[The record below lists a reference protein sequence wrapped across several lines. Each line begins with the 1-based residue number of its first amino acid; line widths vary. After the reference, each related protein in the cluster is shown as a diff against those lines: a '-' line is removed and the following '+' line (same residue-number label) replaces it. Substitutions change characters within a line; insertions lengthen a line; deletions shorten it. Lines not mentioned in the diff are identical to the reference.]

1 MVNGPTAIGSSPQI
15 HYRPDPGEPAVRLSA
30 PPQQTAGLV
39 TAQEQRNET
48 RLRSRAIISGQ
59 DILYSK
65 RTFTLSYGD
74 GSPVYNAG
82 LTTVVTRS
90 DANGFLPDN
99 PLQSA
104 DAQGNGGNGQEDG
117 ENVDAA
123 NGVQPASNPQQALQ
137 PTEDELN
144 QTKQDLEN
152 DDARLAR
159 NLARAQ
165 LEQGQAMQSGNPI
178 QFEQAQRK
186 QQEIA
191 RQLEEN
197 EKDKRE
203 VELDKMAVKMQDALD
218 SAGADVEENGNTVAG
233 MLDALFGLRNGSSA
247 LAGTFFSQPK

>member
-1 MVNGPTAIGSSPQI
+1 MVNGPTAVGSSPQI

-82 LTTVVTRS
+82 LTTVVTRP

-99 PLQSA
+99 PLKPA
-104 DAQGNGGNGQEDG
+104 DAQGNGANGQEDD
-117 ENVDAA
+117 ENQNAA
-123 NGVQPASNPQQALQ
+123 NGAQPAANPQQALQ

-165 LEQGQAMQSGNPI
+165 LEQGQALQNGNSV

-186 QQEIA
+186 QQDIE
-191 RQLEEN
+191 RHLDEN
-197 EKDKRE
+197 EKDKRKVDLE
-203 VELDKMAVKMQDALD
+203 KMSVKMQDALD
-218 SAGADVEENGNTVAG
+218 SANSSDGKGSAASG
-233 MLDALFGLRNGSSA
+233 MLDALFGLKNNSPS